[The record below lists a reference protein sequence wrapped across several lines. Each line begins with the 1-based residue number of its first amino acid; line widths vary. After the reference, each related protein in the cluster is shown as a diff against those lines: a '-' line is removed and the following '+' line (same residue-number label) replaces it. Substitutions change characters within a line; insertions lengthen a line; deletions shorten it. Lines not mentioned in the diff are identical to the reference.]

1 MEISKELLEELY
13 VNQGLKQHEIAK
25 KLRTSQTNISYHC
38 IKYKLKETKKLQKK
52 FKYRVWTEE
61 DEDLLIEMY
70 GMHSYKKI
78 SQRLQRSETAIIQK
92 ARKMNLGSPQQASEY
107 INMSELGECL
117 GRSKSTIK
125 RWIKLK
131 GLPHSKRIISKK
143 EKMYR
148 IDVQKFWKWAYEN
161 INLMKWELYT
171 RNSLGKEP
179 EWLDK
184 KIKEYNSKIKYKTT
198 EWTETEIANLE
209 LWYKQG
215 VEIKEIAKRLNRTP
229 TAVDIRLTRIGADR
243 RRIITLPW
251 KDEEIEMLL
260 EMRGKK
266 KMKIKDIA
274 EELGRSERGVMRKCD
289 RLKAELQSICV

>member
-1 MEISKELLEELY
+1 MEISRELLEELY

-38 IKYKLKETKKLQKK
+38 TKYKLKETKKLQKK
-52 FKYRVWTEE
+52 FKYKHWTE
-61 DEDLLIEMY
+61 DEEAILIDMY
-70 GMHSYKKI
+70 GMHSYGKI
-78 SQRLQRSETAIIQK
+78 AQRLQRSETAIIQK

-184 KIKEYNSKIKYKTT
+184 KIKEYNSKNKTKVT

-215 VEIKEIAKRLNRTP
+215 VEIKEIGKRLNRTP

>member
-1 MEISKELLEELY
+1 MKISRELLEELY
-13 VNQGLKQHEIAK
+13 VNQGLKQHQIAK
-25 KLRTSQTNISYHC
+25 KLGTSQTNISYHC
-38 IKYKLKETKKLQKK
+38 TKYKLKEAKKLQKK
-52 FKYRVWTEE
+52 FKYKHWTEE
-61 DEDLLIEMY
+61 EEAILIEMY
-70 GMHSYKKI
+70 GMHSYGKI
-78 SQRLQRSETAIIQK
+78 AQRLKRSETAIIQK
-92 ARKMNLGSPQQASEY
+92 ARKMNLGSPQQATEY

-143 EKMYR
+143 DKMYR
-148 IDVQKFWKWAYEN
+148 IDVQKFWNWAYEN

-179 EWLDK
+179 EWLDE
-184 KIKEYNSKIKYKTT
+184 KIKEYNSKIKHKTT

-215 VEIKEIAKRLNRTP
+215 VEIKEIGKRLNRTP

-243 RRIITLPW
+243 RRIIILPW
-251 KDEEIEMLL
+251 KDEEIKMLL

-289 RLKAELQSICV
+289 RLKKELQSICV

>member
-1 MEISKELLEELY
+1 MKISRELLEELY

-25 KLRTSQTNISYHC
+25 KLKTSQTNICNYC
-38 IKYKLKETKKLQKK
+38 IKYKLKEAKKLQKK
-52 FKYRVWTEE
+52 FKYKHWTEE
-61 DEDLLIEMY
+61 DEALLIELY
-70 GMHSYKKI
+70 GMHSYEKI

-92 ARKMNLGSPQQASEY
+92 ARKMNLGSPQQATEY

-198 EWTETEIANLE
+198 EWTETEIANLQ

-215 VEIKEIAKRLNRTP
+215 IDLKEIGKRLNRSP
-229 TAVDIRLTRIGADR
+229 NAVDIRLTRIGADR

>member
-1 MEISKELLEELY
+1 
-13 VNQGLKQHEIAK
+13 
-25 KLRTSQTNISYHC
+25 
-38 IKYKLKETKKLQKK
+38 
-52 FKYRVWTEE
+52 
-61 DEDLLIEMY
+61 
-70 GMHSYKKI
+70 
-78 SQRLQRSETAIIQK
+78 
-92 ARKMNLGSPQQASEY
+92 MNLGSPQQATEY

-125 RWIKLK
+125 RWVKLK

-143 EKMYR
+143 DKMYR

-198 EWTETEIANLE
+198 EWTETEIANLQ

-215 VEIKEIAKRLNRTP
+215 IDLKEIGKRLNRSP
-229 TAVDIRLTRIGADR
+229 NAVDIRLTRIGADR

-251 KDEEIEMLL
+251 KDEEIEMLQ
-260 EMRGKK
+260 EYR
-266 KMKIKDIA
+266 DW
-274 EELGRSERGVMRKCD
+274 ETDRKST
-289 RLKAELQSICV
+289 RLNSSHSAKSRMPSSA

>member
-1 MEISKELLEELY
+1 MKISRELLEELY
-13 VNQGLKQHEIAK
+13 VKQGLKQHEIAK

-38 IKYKLKETKKLQKK
+38 TKYKLKEAKKLQKK
-52 FKYRVWTEE
+52 FKYKHWTEE
-61 DEDLLIEMY
+61 EEAILIEMY
-70 GMHSYKKI
+70 GMHSYGKI

-92 ARKMNLGSPQQASEY
+92 ARKMNLGSPQQATEY

-143 EKMYR
+143 DKMYR

-179 EWLDK
+179 EWLDEK
-184 KIKEYNSKIKYKTT
+184 VKEYNSKIKHKTT

-215 VEIKEIAKRLNRTP
+215 VEIKEIGKRLNRTP

-251 KDEEIEMLL
+251 KDEEIKMLL

-289 RLKAELQSICV
+289 RLKEELQSICV

>member
-1 MEISKELLEELY
+1 MKISRELLEELY

-25 KLRTSQTNISYHC
+25 KLRTSQTNVSNHC
-38 IKYKLKETKKLQKK
+38 IKYKLKESKKLQKA
-52 FKYRVWTEE
+52 FKYKHWTEE
-61 DEDLLIEMY
+61 DEALLIEMY

-179 EWLDK
+179 EWQDK

-198 EWTETEIANLE
+198 EWTETEIANLQ

-215 VEIKEIAKRLNRTP
+215 VDLKEIGKRLNRSP
-229 TAVDIRLTRIGADR
+229 NAVDIRLTRIGADR

-289 RLKAELQSICV
+289 RLKKELQSICV